1 MSLPIIFGLLYFFIL
16 TVINFTGGYGIFV
29 DEYYY
34 LACSKRLAWG
44 YVDQPPFSIFLLR
57 ILGIDGNS
65 IVLLRFVPASLAG
78 LSVFLVGNLTRHFS
92 RSKLSIVLASLATMT
107 VPVLQV
113 IFGFYSMNAIE
124 VFFVLLLVCLSIYL
138 KEKPYHWLSIGV
150 VIGLGV
156 MNKHTYMVYVFAIMI
171 PYVWFQFKNIYQNK
185 FFYLGVTVA
194 LLLVFPNLYWQ
205 YQNEFPSLEFYT
217 NAYLMKNIDL
227 SIFQIIFDQ
236 VLSMNPATLP
246 LWILG
251 VYFYLKNKEYRY
263 LGIAYLLMLGLFLY
277 TKSSRPDRIASFYPV
292 LFAGGSAFLF
302 SDLLKKILL
311 GFTLIVGLILAPIGM
326 PILPLSLLSNYVN
339 VLGIVPKI
347 EAGNRTLLP
356 QWFADRL
363 DWDEFY
369 KQVQSSVNG
378 LSPSVIKETAIVGN
392 FYGQAGSLEFYKI
405 QIPVVSGH
413 NNYFLWLD
421 ELKENPKHLVVTGEE
436 TVKILESYFEEKALI
451 GKYSRR
457 YTMETDVPIYILK
470 KAKVNLKE
478 TLPLFKFYR

>member
-1 MSLPIIFGLLYFFIL
+1 MSLPIVLGLLYFFIL
-16 TVINFTGGYGIFV
+16 TTINLTGGYGIFV

-57 ILGIDGNS
+57 FLGIDGSS
-65 IVLLRFVPASLAG
+65 IFFLRFVPATLAG
-78 LSVFLVGNLTRHFS
+78 LSVYLVGNLTRHFTS
-92 RSKLSIVLASLATMT
+92 NRLSIVLASLATMT

-124 VFFVLLLVCLSIYL
+124 VFFVLLLVRLSFFL
-138 KEKPYHWLSIGV
+138 KEKPVHWLSVGV

-156 MNKHTYMVYVFAIMI
+156 MNKHTYIVYVFAIMI
-171 PYVWFQFKNIYQNK
+171 PYIWFQWKSIYRNQ
-185 FFYLGVTVA
+185 FFYLGVVVA
-194 LLLVFPNLYWQ
+194 ILFVSPNLHWQ
-205 YQNEFPSLEFYT
+205 YQNELPSLEFYK

-227 SIFQIIFDQ
+227 SLFQIIFDQ
-236 VLSMNPATLP
+236 ILSMNPATLP
-246 LWILG
+246 LWTFG
-251 VYFYLKNKEYRY
+251 VYFYLTKKEYRY
-263 LGIAYLLMLGLFLY
+263 LGIAYLFMLFLFLY
-277 TKSSRPDRIASFYPV
+277 SKSSRPDRIASFYPV
-292 LFAGGSAFLF
+292 LFAGGSAFIL
-302 SDLLKKILL
+302 SDLWKKMLL
-311 GFTLIVGLILAPIGM
+311 GLTLIVGLILTPIGM
-326 PILPLSLLSNYVN
+326 PILPLPLLSTYVN
-339 VLGIVPKI
+339 FLGIVPKI

-363 DWDEFY
+363 DWEEFY
-369 KQVQSSVNG
+369 KQVHISVNG
-378 LSPSVIKETAIVGN
+378 LAPSIAKETAIVGN
-392 FYGQAGSLEFYKI
+392 FYGQAGSLEFYHI

-436 TVKILESYFEEKALI
+436 TVKILESYFEEKELL

-457 YTMETDVPIYILK
+457 YTMETEVPIYILK
-470 KAKVNLKE
+470 KSKVNLKE